1 MDERELLDRL
11 RRGDAAAFEAIFRQ
25 WYAPLVATIAA
36 LLRDRGP
43 AEEVVQDVMLEL
55 WRRRETL
62 MLEQSLRA
70 YLFQASRNRALN
82 YLRRLRVESRGE
94 PTIAATLPTPDQAD
108 SDVREDELRAAI
120 QAAIGGLPDRCREV
134 FELSRIHGLKYAE
147 IATSLG
153 ISVKTVEAQMGKAL
167 RVMREKLA
175 PWLPSGGS
183 L

>member
-108 SDVREDELRAAI
+108 SDVREDELRVAI